1 MLPTMAEHN
10 PIQRR
15 DTTPPNPTDRAART
29 NERKSHLRSLAVAG
43 TLASVGAFTV
53 LAASNTQVTQ
63 STTPP
68 ATEQQV
74 QDQVQG
80 LDDGFTQV
88 PDTTATPSQDDFFN
102 QDWPRRAK
110 RHHRAAAAGRG
121 TGPCR
126 PVHVRWLVMT
136 NLTTTG
142 TTFRAMGTEIAV
154 RVGHETPAA
163 LVAEVRDLF
172 EHWEAVLSR
181 FLPDS
186 ELSRINAAAGTSVR
200 VSPLVHRV
208 ICEALRAAPARPTER
223 SIPPL
228 ASNSSRRATRSRSTF
243 RPPRSFV

>member
-102 QDWPRRAK
+102 QDGSGAQSGTIAPPQP
-110 RHHRAAAAGRG
+110 GVGPGG
-121 TGPCR
+121 TGPS
-126 PVHVRWLVMT
+126 MS
-136 NLTTTG
+136 G
-142 TTFRAMGTEIAV
+142 G
-154 RVGHETPAA
+154 
-163 LVAEVRDLF
+163 
-172 EHWEAVLSR
+172 S
-181 FLPDS
+181 
-186 ELSRINAAAGTSVR
+186 
-200 VSPLVHRV
+200 
-208 ICEALRAAPARPTER
+208 
-223 SIPPL
+223 
-228 ASNSSRRATRSRSTF
+228 
-243 RPPRSFV
+243 